1 MTTMST
7 AHIKTTSWEHMDRKK
22 RILELE
28 QLVAKAIVNEYRD
41 ILAGNIDVGIAE
53 PERLAI
59 AKQLPAQALKQV
71 LLLTRSRTT
80 AETLVP
86 LLEDG
91 TDLID
96 LCLSAKSVYTR
107 KNAALAISDKSLLIE
122 LYKQVRDKDKTVF
135 KTVHQRLDS
144 LKQSTE
150 TIFMRAAYFM
160 FIQNMPPFFPVLKIK
175 Q

>member
-1 MTTMST
+1 MST
-7 AHIKTTSWEHMDRKK
+7 AHIKTKSWEHMDRKK

-28 QLVAKAIVNEYRD
+28 QLVAKKIVNEYRD

-144 LKQSTE
+144 LKQSTKTSSADE
-150 TIFMRAAYFM
+150 STEPDSGKVGIERFRKAFTHR
-160 FIQNMPPFFPVLKIK
+160 
-175 Q
+175 